1 MSHLRWTLKTLR
13 RSPGFTLVV
22 LLTLAVGIG
31 ANTVVFSVVDGTI
44 LNPFPY
50 PEPESLMGVGTVFP
64 RLNQELGFLEVLSP
78 AEYEDIRSQSRTM
91 ERVVAWDMGNRQIAG
106 STTATNV
113 FTAFWWGDALGTL
126 GVAPAAGRGFL
137 PEETERGDAVAVISH
152 RLWESQ
158 YGADPGVA
166 GTTILVNGDPY
177 VVVGVMP
184 PRTLIYGTDLWI
196 PMPVGPEVYPRNRRQ
211 FQLLAR
217 LADGVTLEEA
227 NVELEGIS
235 RRVEAAYGQE
245 FQEYGAWR
253 LVASSWTDINVQTL
267 RVAAFVLLGAVG
279 LVLLLVC
286 ANLANLLLARALKRH
301 KEFAVRAALGAG
313 RGRILAELLT
323 ESTVLG
329 ILGGVAG
336 VGLSVLGIRGLLTA
350 VDVMGLPLPAEP
362 GLNLRVLLFT
372 GGISILTGLLFGLLP
387 ALQVSRPDLL
397 RALQS
402 VGRGSSGGRGRQR
415 LQRTLVGAE
424 TAVALALLI
433 GSGLLVN
440 SFLRLQR
447 VDPGFD
453 PGSTVTMRLTLPWED
468 HDMASILTFFQELRT
483 RVEALPGVASASVA
497 SQFPPGVFLNRQFA
511 VEGDVYEEGGTLPQ
525 AYLTLVSP
533 GFFESMGISLLAG
546 RTLDDGDRM
555 GSLEVAVVN
564 QAAARRFFGGADP
577 IGRRFHLGGPE
588 EEGDW
593 IEVVGVVADTRN
605 RGLDARPQPEIYG
618 STHQVP
624 GGNQF
629 FLIVRAT
636 GEPMGFLPSIR
647 QTVAAMDSDQP
658 IYAIRTMDE
667 ALAAS
672 VAPKRIA
679 TLALSLF
686 AAFALLL
693 ASVGIYSVVAFGV
706 AERTREIGLRMALGA
721 EADSVSRLVVRQAL
735 LPVAVGALFGIGLAL
750 LLRGFLQDLLF
761 EVSGTDPL
769 TFSSVTVLLMGVAV
783 AASYLPAR
791 RAGRLDP
798 VEALRER

>member
-1 MSHLRWTLKTLR
+1 MSHLRRTLKTLR

-22 LLTLAVGIG
+22 LLTLAAGIG
-31 ANTVVFSVVDGTI
+31 ANTVVFSVVDGTV

-50 PEPESLMGVGTVFP
+50 PEPDRLVGVGTVFP
-64 RLNQELGFLEVLSP
+64 RLNQELGFWEVLSP
-78 AEYEDIRSQSRTM
+78 AEYEDIRVQSRTL
-91 ERVVAWDMGNRQIAG
+91 EKVVAWDMGYREIAG
-106 STTATNV
+106 STASTNV

-126 GVAPAAGRGFL
+126 GVPPAAGRGFL
-137 PEETERGDAVAVISH
+137 PEETKRGDAVAVISH

-158 YGADPGVA
+158 YGGDPGVV

-177 VVVGVMP
+177 TLVGVMP
-184 PRTLIYGTDLWI
+184 PRTLVYGTDLWI
-196 PMPVGPEVYPRNRRQ
+196 PMSVGPEVYPRNRRQ

-217 LADGVTLEEA
+217 LAEGVTLEEA

-245 FQEYGAWR
+245 FQEYGEWR
-253 LVASSWTDINVQTL
+253 LVASTWTDINVQTL
-267 RVAAFVLLGAVG
+267 RVAAFVLMGAVG

-313 RGRILAELLT
+313 RRRILAELLT
-323 ESTVLG
+323 ESLVLG

-336 VGLSVLGIRGLLTA
+336 IGLSILGIRGLLTA

-362 GLNLRVLLFT
+362 GLNLRVLSFT
-372 GGISILTGLLFGLLP
+372 GGISVLTGLLFGLLP

-397 RALQS
+397 SALQS
-402 VGRGSSGGRGRQR
+402 VGRSASGGRGRQR
-415 LQRTLVGAE
+415 LQRTLVGVE

-453 PGSTVTMRLTLPWED
+453 PESTLTMRLTLPWQD
-468 HDMASILTFFQELRT
+468 YDMASIQTFFQELRT
-483 RVEALPGVASASVA
+483 RVEALPGVVSASVA
-497 SQFPPGVFLNRQFA
+497 SQFPPGVFMNRQFA
-511 VEGDVYEEGGTLPQ
+511 VEGEVYEEGGTLPQ

-533 GFFESMGISLLAG
+533 GFFESMGISLLGG
-546 RTLDDGDRM
+546 RTLDGGDRM
-555 GSLEVAVVN
+555 GSREVAVVN
-564 QAAARRFFGGADP
+564 QAAARRFFGGEDP

-588 EEGDW
+588 EEGEW

-605 RGLDARPQPEIYG
+605 RGLDVRAQPEIYG

-636 GEPMGFLPSIR
+636 GEPMGLLPSIR
-647 QTVAAMDSDQP
+647 QAVAALDPDQP
-658 IYAIRTMDE
+658 IYAIRTMEE
-667 ALAAS
+667 ALAGS

-679 TLALSLF
+679 TLALSFF

-721 EADSVSRLVVRQAL
+721 EADSVARLVVRQAL
-735 LPVAVGALFGIGLAL
+735 LPVGAGAFFGVGLAL
-750 LLRGFLQDLLF
+750 LLRGFLQNLLF
-761 EVSGTDPL
+761 QVSGADPL
-769 TFSSVTVLLMGVAV
+769 TFSSVTVLLLGVAV

-791 RAGRLDP
+791 RASRLDP

>member
-1 MSHLRWTLKTLR
+1 
-13 RSPGFTLVV
+13 
-22 LLTLAVGIG
+22 
-31 ANTVVFSVVDGTI
+31 
-44 LNPFPY
+44 
-50 PEPESLMGVGTVFP
+50 
-64 RLNQELGFLEVLSP
+64 
-78 AEYEDIRSQSRTM
+78 
-91 ERVVAWDMGNRQIAG
+91 
-106 STTATNV
+106 
-113 FTAFWWGDALGTL
+113 
-126 GVAPAAGRGFL
+126 
-137 PEETERGDAVAVISH
+137 
-152 RLWESQ
+152 
-158 YGADPGVA
+158 
-166 GTTILVNGDPY
+166 
-177 VVVGVMP
+177 
-184 PRTLIYGTDLWI
+184 
-196 PMPVGPEVYPRNRRQ
+196 
-211 FQLLAR
+211 
-217 LADGVTLEEA
+217 
-227 NVELEGIS
+227 
-235 RRVEAAYGQE
+235 
-245 FQEYGAWR
+245 
-253 LVASSWTDINVQTL
+253 
-267 RVAAFVLLGAVG
+267 

-286 ANLANLLLARALKRH
+286 ANLANLLLARALRRYQ
-301 KEFAVRAALGAG
+301 EFAVRAALGAG
-313 RGRILAELLT
+313 RRRILVELLT
-323 ESTVLG
+323 ESLVLG
-329 ILGGVAG
+329 ILGGTAG
-336 VGLSVLGIRGLLTA
+336 VGLSVLGIRGLLTT

-372 GGISILTGLLFGLLP
+372 GGISVGAGFLFGLLP

-402 VGRGSSGGRGRQR
+402 VGRSASVGRGRQR
-415 LQRTLVGAE
+415 LQRTLVGVE

-453 PGSTVTMRLTLPWED
+453 QESTLTMRLTLPWQD
-468 HDMASILTFFQELRT
+468 YDMASIMTFFQELRT

-497 SQFPPGVFLNRQFA
+497 SQFPPGVFLNRQFV
-511 VEGDVYEEGGTLPQ
+511 VEGEVYAEGGTLPQ

-546 RTLDDGDRM
+546 RVLEEGDRM
-555 GSLEVAVVN
+555 GGREVAVLN
-564 QAAARRFFGGADP
+564 QAAASRFFGGEDP

-593 IEVVGVVADTRN
+593 IEVVGLVADTRN
-605 RGLDARPQPEIYG
+605 RGLDVRSQPEIYG

-629 FLIVRAT
+629 FLIVRAA
-636 GEPMGFLPSIR
+636 GKPMDLLPSIR
-647 QTVAAMDSDQP
+647 QTVATLDPDQP
-658 IYAIRTMDE
+658 IYAIRTMEE

-672 VAPKRIA
+672 IAPKRIA

-706 AERTREIGLRMALGA
+706 TERTREIGLRMALGA

-735 LPVAVGALFGIGLAL
+735 LPVGVGAFFGIGLAL
-750 LLRGFLQDLLF
+750 LLRGFLQNLLF
-761 EVSGTDPL
+761 QISGADPL

-791 RAGRLDP
+791 RASRLDP